1 MKTKKH
7 AIQLVDFKTIEITF
21 KVRNSLAFSNDI
33 DCDEFSLMTGHSPFN
48 QENNTINVM
57 AKAIIGES
65 DDFPLYICIDVRGTF
80 VVDTELFDVQYIESW
95 AKRNAPYIL
104 YPYLREHVHSI
115 SCRVGLKEVML
126 PLLEV
131 PTFKIS
137 PANIN

>member
-7 AIQLVDFKTIEITF
+7 AIQLVDFKTVEITF
-21 KVRNSLAFSNDI
+21 KARNSSAFSDEV
-33 DCDEFSLMTGHSPFN
+33 DSTEFSLMTGHSPFN
-48 QENNTINVM
+48 KDSSSINVM
-57 AKAIIGES
+57 AKAVIGEL
-65 DDFPLYICIDVRGTF
+65 DDFPLYICVDVRGTF

-115 SCRVGLKEVML
+115 SCRVGLKGMML

-137 PANIN
+137 PVSVS